1 MSFNEIYKQSIESN
15 NIVLQTNEAN
25 ALQEIKTRA
34 KKIIKIIPVL
44 EPPQKI
50 KYFYSDSDLE
60 PYNRRPSQKPN
71 YMFEK
76 KTDTIKVDTA
86 QLSDIY
92 ITNVQKV
99 DKMTGP
105 RTFDS
110 VFEKNILNMPPVFE
124 REFTPEIVRT
134 FEKIGKNNDLNF
146 IQNKATNREIE
157 IPITPV
163 VSTKTILKRL

>member
-1 MSFNEIYKQSIESN
+1 MSFNEIYKQTVESN
-15 NIVLQTNEAN
+15 NIILQTNEAN

-34 KKIIKIIPVL
+34 KKIIKIIPIL

-50 KYFYSDSDLE
+50 KYFYSGLE
-60 PYNRRPSQKPN
+60 SYTRRPSQKPN
-71 YMFEK
+71 YTFEK
-76 KTDTIKVDTA
+76 KLDTIKVDTA

-99 DKMTGP
+99 DNMTGP

-124 REFTPEIVRT
+124 REFTPEVVRT
-134 FEKIGKNNDLNF
+134 FQKIGKNNDLNF

-163 VSTKTILKRL
+163 ISTKTVLRRL

>member
-1 MSFNEIYKQSIESN
+1 MSFNKIYKQSIESN
-15 NIVLQTNEAN
+15 NTDLQTNEAN
-25 ALQEIKTRA
+25 ALQEIKTRNKA
-34 KKIIKIIPVL
+34 IIKIIPVL

-50 KYFYSDSDLE
+50 KYLYSNLDY
-60 PYNRRPSQKPN
+60 YNRRPSQKPN
-71 YMFEK
+71 YMFDK
-76 KTDTIKVDTA
+76 KMDTIKVDPA

-110 VFEKNILNMPPVFE
+110 VYEKNILNMPPVFE
-124 REFTPEIVRT
+124 REFTPEIVIT

-163 VSTKTILKRL
+163 ISTKTVLRRL